1 MIGLRGTMR
10 SLRLPTLAVA
20 GIALFPALGSAAWLG
35 YKNESSAIIIVQSA
49 TVVNGQVV
57 RGKPH
62 LLYPG
67 EVAWDTVPKPGTRQV
82 SIYDP
87 KANNRLVSQD
97 TVNCAG
103 NDVFLSVQVEV
114 APPRPGQPQPAQRV

>member
-1 MIGLRGTMR
+1 MIGLRRTMR
-10 SLRLPTLAVA
+10 CLVLPAVA
-20 GIALFPALGSAAWLG
+20 VALIALFPALASAAWLG
-35 YKNESSAIIIVQSA
+35 YKNETNAIIIVQSA

-67 EVAWDTVPKPGTRQV
+67 EVAWDTVPKPGARQV

-103 NDVFLSVQVEV
+103 ADVFLSVQTEV
-114 APPRPGQPQPAQRV
+114 QPARPGQPPPAP